1 MLVPEKLEGKNI
13 IIRHL
18 EKDDFLGY
26 KGFMQNPKSTA
37 YLMYSEAQKSD
48 DGVKK
53 MFDTIVNNYD
63 EDMQMVTLAV
73 AKSEDNSYIGFIT
86 YMLDYEEGGVQFS
99 LGINE
104 EYEGNGYAS
113 EAIALFIDYI
123 KSVYECYV
131 KAYINPQNT
140 HAIHTFEK
148 SGMTDL
154 GEVTIEYLDI
164 TYRTFELY

>member
-1 MLVPEKLEGKNI
+1 MEVPNKLEGEKI
-13 IIRHL
+13 VIRHFNN
-18 EKDDFLGY
+18 DDFLGY
-26 KGFMQNPKSTA
+26 KSFMQNKKSTE
-37 YLMYSEAQKSD
+37 YLMYGEAQKSD

-63 EDMQMVTLAV
+63 EDMQMVTLAI
-73 AKSEDNSYIGFIT
+73 AKSGDNAYIGFIT

-99 LGINE
+99 VCINE
-104 EYEGNGYAS
+104 EYEGKGFGS
-113 EAIALFIDYI
+113 EAITLLCDYL
-123 KSVYECYV
+123 KSVYECYI
-131 KAYINPQNT
+131 KAYISPQNA

-164 TYRTFELY
+164 TYRTFEA